1 MMKSPHESPLEHGS
15 ITYYIANVSRAL
27 THQLVRHR
35 IGTSFSQLS
44 QRYVKED
51 ELNLVLPSSIYNNK
65 ELLEEWDKLMSMV
78 NSTYKKMLD
87 SNIPPEDARYV
98 LPNACTTS
106 IIVTMNFR
114 QLIHFFNE
122 RCCYRAQ
129 WEIRDLANKMLYIA
143 RDKYGC
149 IFKNVGPKCYR
160 TNSCPEHKPCGKMPY
175 KNKIS

>member
-1 MMKSPHESPLEHGS
+1 MV
-15 ITYYIANVSRAL
+15 VSRAL
-27 THQLVRHR
+27 THRLVRHR

-129 WEIRDLANKMLYIA
+129 WEIRD
-143 RDKYGC
+143 
-149 IFKNVGPKCYR
+149 
-160 TNSCPEHKPCGKMPY
+160 
-175 KNKIS
+175 